1 MNKRFLPIYGILIL
15 AALSGCSTSAT
26 PPLTYIAL
34 ERPVGTI
41 TTRMTPATKMKHNR
55 GGPYFLNYGFR
66 PVPDVGEYLAEAHA
80 ETGCQVLRNAD
91 IQFQLPFAADI
102 FFFGWAFGGDVVTV
116 NPERTDSPGK
126 E

>member
-15 AALSGCSTSAT
+15 AALSGCITSAT
-26 PPLTYIAL
+26 PPSLTYIAL

-55 GGPYFLNYGFR
+55 GGLYFLNFGFR
-66 PVPDVGEYLAEAHA
+66 PAPDVGEYLAEAHA

-91 IQFQLPFAADI
+91 IHFQIPDMI
-102 FFFGWAFGGDVVTV
+102 FPGVDVVTV
-116 NPERTDSPGK
+116 NPEKTDLQGK